1 VFRDLA
7 ASDND
12 AGVNKNIDFAIVAGN
27 ADIVSY
33 ACFYVI
39 LLLITSD
46 MHKCYLQSNQSHM
59 TVYCIYNYD
68 FFAQNNNL
76 LKYLTILNSC
86 HEKKV

>member
-1 VFRDLA
+1 MFRDLA

-27 ADIVSY
+27 ADNVSY

-68 FFAQNNNL
+68 FFCTKQQFIEIFNNIEL
-76 LKYLTILNSC
+76 LS
-86 HEKKV
+86 